1 MLKDI
6 LGYINYLYKKGVI
19 NSEDKIKLKQL
30 IISKSE
36 KIVKI
41 YDSCRSNDNKFI
53 YKLKQLIV

>member
-19 NSEDKIKLKQL
+19 NSEEKIKLKQL